1 MTEPGDFFV
10 GAFRDHDDE
19 QDGRIPLS
27 RRSRRSSQDAA
38 TVGAAQAGQSAQA
51 TPGINMTHADDAS
64 IDDSLSFEA
73 RRRKSGGSTA
83 TSLCTLQ
90 ALADMC
96 ISDTEMDLDDSN
108 NGSSGTLVP
117 KVNMTPDRTRSRSAR
132 KKEEQKEAENTGI
145 GGTLRRHAK
154 RLSSIYSAAASS
166 GDDDSSSSDEEE
178 EEKEKAGFE
187 SSVDPSGAR
196 PASGRQTARRRAS
209 LPMAR
214 SGSLSSFGYLE
225 QGLVLLGDDHQPAVM
240 MAHQQ
245 QHPPDHVSTAAA
257 PADRTQV
264 RRSSLPPCMPSTIS
278 CCNARTAAPT
288 GAGTGTGE
296 RRRSSYHTAG
306 SEGSGTTSDR
316 HNDSSSSSSRS
327 TLYDDDGGIG
337 LLDGLEGLGTI
348 PTRGAPKQKVL
359 TALSSVCN
367 DSESSRPIAHI
378 SKQRPLLLQ
387 ALAVAALAAM
397 CGFGMILHSG
407 GSSNDGHLPS
417 SFDLFHKNGGHRQ
430 LKGIDSL
437 FKSVASTVFGRQPDA
452 VPGIDEKPFV
462 ASVRVRDRMLGPTK
476 DSGEGDTTE
485 QRNAAVMLPASE
497 SETERTSALMKM
509 RHRRRWRRRWTWHQK
524 GGSSPNDKAQQHRQ
538 PTREGMKKF
547 RAAVRLYKA
556 RYFKWI
562 RDVGQKGRA
571 VCTFD
576 SKEEETV
583 IEGDSVDADSKGGDS
598 KDGNTNQ
605 DDGGNNNKDNI
616 FDRPAGKGKGKG
628 YYAERDQYY
637 SNYDE
642 ASDDFAVKNSKG
654 SKGSKGSVRIICF
667 VL

>member
-1 MTEPGDFFV
+1 MAEPGDFFV
-10 GAFRDHDDE
+10 GTLRDHDDE
-19 QDGRIPLS
+19 KDGRIPLS
-27 RRSRRSSQDAA
+27 KRRHSSQDAA
-38 TVGAAQAGQSAQA
+38 GAAAAAPAGQSAQETA
-51 TPGINMTHADDAS
+51 GINMTHSDDAS

-96 ISDTEMDLDDSN
+96 LSDTEMDLDDN
-108 NGSSGTLVP
+108 NDGSSGSLVP
-117 KVNMTPDRTRSRSAR
+117 KVNTTPDRTRSRSAR

-145 GGTLRRHAK
+145 GGTLRRHVK
-154 RLSSIYSAAASS
+154 RLSSIYSAAAYS

-178 EEKEKAGFE
+178 EKEGFE
-187 SSVDPSGAR
+187 SSAYTHASGAR
-196 PASGRQTARRRAS
+196 PASGRQTVRRRAS
-209 LPMAR
+209 LPMAW

-225 QGLVLLGDDHQPAVM
+225 QGMALLGNDHQPAVM
-240 MAHQQ
+240 TTL
-245 QHPPDHVSTAAA
+245 QHKNPPDHVSTGVA
-257 PADRTQV
+257 PVDRTQV
-264 RRSSLPPCMPSTIS
+264 RRSSLPPNMPTTIS
-278 CCNARTAAPT
+278 YYDARTAAPT
-288 GAGTGTGE
+288 GAGAGD

-306 SEGSGTTSDR
+306 SEGSGTTTADR

-327 TLYDDDGGIG
+327 TLYDDDGGLG
-337 LLDGLEGLGTI
+337 LQDGLEGLGTI
-348 PTRGAPKQKVL
+348 PTRCAPKQKVL
-359 TALSSVCN
+359 TAVSSVCN

-387 ALAVAALAAM
+387 ALVVAALAAI

-407 GSSNDGHLPS
+407 GRSKNGYLPS
-417 SFDLFHKNGGHRQ
+417 SFDLFHRKGGHRQ
-430 LKGIDSL
+430 LEGIDSL
-437 FKSVASTVFGRQPDA
+437 LKSVASTAFGRHPDA
-452 VPGIDEKPFV
+452 TPAVDEKPFV
-462 ASVRVRDRMLGPTK
+462 ASVLDRMLGPTK

-485 QRNAAVMLPASE
+485 QRNVAVMSPASE
-497 SETERTSALMKM
+497 SDTERTSALMTM
-509 RHRRRWRRRWTWHQK
+509 RRRRRWRRRWTWHQT
-524 GGSSPNDKAQQHRQ
+524 GGNPNDKAQQHRQ

-547 RAAVRLYKA
+547 RAAVRLYKP

-576 SKEEETV
+576 SKEEETA

-637 SNYDE
+637 HNNGD

-654 SKGSKGSVRIICF
+654 SKGSKGSVRFICF
-667 VL
+667 A